1 MHQITT
7 FLQRLLPALTPVSN
21 VERLRAACG
30 AGLGL
35 FLTGFITQLALGPV
49 DNLVLLV
56 APMGASSV
64 LLFAVPSSPLAQPWS
79 IIGGNLVAGLVGVT
93 AAAYIQNPYVAA
105 GVAGGVAIGLMLVL
119 RCLHPP
125 SGAVALTAVLGGP
138 AVHALGYQFVLWPV
152 GLNSVLLLACALVY
166 NNLTGRRYPH
176 LAPRATVPGDVG
188 RAQDR
193 VGFSAA
199 DLDAVLQQYG
209 EVMDIDRNALE
220 TILRQAQTRG
230 YRRRTGE
237 ITCGDIMTRNV
248 LAVSPETPLRAALDL
263 LRGHHIKALPV
274 TDEQAHVVG
283 IVTQTDLLD
292 KADWGRNGPHIGLAQ
307 RLRQGINAGR
317 APDSSVADIMTAPVR
332 SARPDTPI
340 ANLIPMMLD
349 AGLHHLPVIDTHLK
363 LVGIVTQTDL
373 IAALF
378 YGNLAGRLTPSP
390 AVPA

>member
-1 MHQITT
+1 MLPIIA
-7 FLQRLLPALTPVSN
+7 FLKRLLPALTPVSN

-49 DNLVLLV
+49 DHLVLLI

-79 IIGGNLVAGLVGVT
+79 ILGGNLVAALVGVT
-93 AAAYIQNPYVAA
+93 AGILIPHPYLAA

-138 AVHALGYQFVLWPV
+138 AIHALGYQFVLWPV
-152 GLNSVLLLACALVY
+152 GINSLLLLGCALAY

-176 LAPRATVPGDVG
+176 LAPVAAAPGDPG
-188 RAQDR
+188 RAKDR

-199 DLDAVLQQYG
+199 DLDAVLKQYG

-220 TILRQAQTRG
+220 AILRQAQTRG
-230 YRRRTGE
+230 YQRRTGE

-248 LAVSPETPLRAALDL
+248 LAVAPETPLRAALDL

-274 TDEQAHVVG
+274 TDEKAHVVG

-292 KADWGRNGPHIGLAQ
+292 KADWGRNGPHIGFAQ
-307 RLRQGINAGR
+307 RLKQGLNAGR
-317 APDSSVADIMTAPVR
+317 APDASVADIMTTPVK

-349 AGLHHLPVIDTHLK
+349 AGLHHLPVMDAHLQ

-378 YGNLAGRLTPSP
+378 YGNLAGRLAPSRT
-390 AVPA
+390 AG